1 MGNAFGK
8 KKKNRKKRAGSI
20 TAQDR
25 AVLDLKNARDK
36 LRRFQSKLDAES
48 EQLTKRASQLLRDG
62 KKDRALLTLK
72 FRRFRQD
79 KANQVD
85 GQLLRLEDMV
95 SAIRWEERQ
104 SEVISALREGTDALK
119 ALHEDMGDVAAL
131 MDETQDQLEME
142 RKGPLL
148 SGETTDDSTRR
159 AMPWRRLFRS
169 AGGAVVA
176 AGGARQACRRRHP
189 CGAPRRP
196 EAVACPR
203 DQIKFHHAFV
213 PVRHSTRPF
222 KSVTP
227 LLIIRTASRSPTPRT
242 TPGTR
247 ARCGPTSGR
256 RP

>member
-8 KKKNRKKRAGSI
+8 KKKKTKKNRGGI

-48 EQLTKRASQLLRDG
+48 DQLTTRASQLLKDG

-79 KANQVD
+79 KANAVD

-119 ALHEDMGDVAAL
+119 SLHEDMGDVSAL
-131 MDETQDQLEME
+131 MDETQDQLAME
-142 RKGPLL
+142 REVSALL
-148 SGETTDDSTRR
+148 SGDTADDSELLKELD
-159 AMPWRRLFRS
+159 AM
-169 AGGAVVA
+169 A
-176 AGGARQACRRRHP
+176 APSLDLPA
-189 CGAPRRP
+189 APSSLPASSLPAAPSSVPERRP
-196 EAVACPR
+196 ERVAVPA
-203 DQIKFHHAFV
+203 
-213 PVRHSTRPF
+213 
-222 KSVTP
+222 
-227 LLIIRTASRSPTPRT
+227 
-242 TPGTR
+242 
-247 ARCGPTSGR
+247 
-256 RP
+256 

>member
-8 KKKNRKKRAGSI
+8 KKKKSKKRAGGI

-36 LRRFQSKLDAES
+36 LRRFQAKLDAES
-48 EQLTKRASQLLRDG
+48 EQLTTRAAQLLRDG

-119 ALHEDMGDVAAL
+119 RLHEDMGDVAAL

-142 RKGPLL
+142 REVSALL
-148 SGETTDDSTRR
+148 SGETTDDSDLLAELD
-159 AMPWRRLFRS
+159 AM
-169 AGGAVVA
+169 A
-176 AGGARQACRRRHP
+176 APVLDLPAAPSSLPAAPVGLPAAP
-189 CGAPRRP
+189 SSVPAAPRRP
-196 EAVACPR
+196 ERVAVPA
-203 DQIKFHHAFV
+203 
-213 PVRHSTRPF
+213 
-222 KSVTP
+222 
-227 LLIIRTASRSPTPRT
+227 
-242 TPGTR
+242 
-247 ARCGPTSGR
+247 
-256 RP
+256 

>member
-8 KKKNRKKRAGSI
+8 KKKKPKKKGGI

-25 AVLDLKNARDK
+25 AVLDLKNARDR
-36 LRRFQSKLDAES
+36 LRRFQAKLDAES

-119 ALHEDMGDVAAL
+119 RLHEDMGDVSAL
-131 MDETQDQLEME
+131 MDETRDQLEME
-142 RKGPLL
+142 REVSALL
-148 SGETTDDSTRR
+148 SGETTDDAELLKELD
-159 AMPWRRLFRS
+159 AM
-169 AGGAVVA
+169 A
-176 AGGARQACRRRHP
+176 APSLDLPAAPSSLPAALPAAPSSVPAAR
-189 CGAPRRP
+189 RRP
-196 EAVACPR
+196 ERVAVPA
-203 DQIKFHHAFV
+203 
-213 PVRHSTRPF
+213 
-222 KSVTP
+222 
-227 LLIIRTASRSPTPRT
+227 
-242 TPGTR
+242 
-247 ARCGPTSGR
+247 
-256 RP
+256 